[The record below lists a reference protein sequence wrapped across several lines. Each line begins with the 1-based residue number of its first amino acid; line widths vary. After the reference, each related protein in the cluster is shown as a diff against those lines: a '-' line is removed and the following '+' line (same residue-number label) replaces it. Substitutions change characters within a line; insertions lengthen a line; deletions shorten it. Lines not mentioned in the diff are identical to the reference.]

1 MDYRKHQDTYIV
13 RMDRGEEVVDC
24 LKRLCRACGISLAQV
39 SAIGAADRAEI
50 GLYNVEKQQYIK
62 TELEGEMEVI
72 SILGSVTV
80 KDGDV
85 YLYGYTEDE
94 DGNPILRDIEDDD
107 EFEAV
112 CDRFDEVCD
121 EEDFEE
127 L

>member
-1 MDYRKHQDTYIV
+1 MNVINHLT
-13 RMDRGEEVVDC
+13 DR
-24 LKRLCRACGISLAQV
+24 LIRCGRIPEK
-39 SAIGAADRAEI
+39 DR
-50 GLYNVEKQQYIK
+50 
-62 TELEGEMEVI
+62 
-72 SILGSVTV
+72 
-80 KDGDV
+80 DV

>member
-1 MDYRKHQDTYIV
+1 MIDTAFEEKAAKYSPVPVVIVNINGKVVRANDLIRKVFIYDEIV
-13 RMDRGEEVVDC
+13 GYDIFQLTGFKVEELRESAASGESRSLSRNDRDFRVF
-24 LKRLCRACGISLAQV
+24 
-39 SAIGAADRAEI
+39 
-50 GLYNVEKQQYIK
+50 
-62 TELEGEMEVI
+62 
-72 SILGSVTV
+72 VTR
-80 KDGDV
+80 D
-85 YLYGYTEDE
+85 TEDE

>member
-1 MDYRKHQDTYIV
+1 MDENKVYDEALDEDDLVLTLEMEDGTTEDCIV
-13 RMDRGEEVVDC
+13 LSIFPMDD
-24 LKRLCRACGISLAQV
+24 
-39 SAIGAADRAEI
+39 
-50 GLYNVEKQQYIK
+50 QQYIALLPAAQADD
-62 TELEGEMEVI
+62 E
-72 SILGSVTV
+72 
-80 KDGDV
+80 DGDV

-94 DGNPILRDIEDDD
+94 EGNPILSDIEDDD